1 MLIRRAHREVRRGT
15 IGAALPP
22 EAGIGFDRRS
32 FLRRSG
38 LLAGSLAAL
47 GSLSVGAVRKAEA
60 GPPPPPGAT
69 VTRRKNVCTH
79 CSVGCSVIAEVANA
93 GTG

>member
-38 LLAGSLAAL
+38 LLAGIPGSIFGHGPSAL
-47 GSLSVGAVRKAEA
+47 LRSEACRSVPCARPKPARHLLPA
-60 GPPPPPGAT
+60 PP
-69 VTRRKNVCTH
+69 
-79 CSVGCSVIAEVANA
+79 
-93 GTG
+93 